1 MVSRISIGTDNIYQ
15 DTKLSP
21 WSHSKVS
28 QVSLESRLR
37 RYSADPTTLLYW
49 CRWRLVW
56 NHSVKKNGMQTTG
69 TAFKIVFIA
78 GVANITACCKS
89 WQTEGT
95 LLCSRFP
102 ANNLFQVF
110 LHTSTISTSKHMEFE
125 KCHRLFYTDDS
136 TQSMIAQ
143 KCAQKRNLTFL

>member
-1 MVSRISIGTDNIYQ
+1 
-15 DTKLSP
+15 
-21 WSHSKVS
+21 
-28 QVSLESRLR
+28 
-37 RYSADPTTLLYW
+37 
-49 CRWRLVW
+49 
-56 NHSVKKNGMQTTG
+56 MQTTG

-136 TQSMIAQ
+136 TQSNDRPKVCSEEKLDILIEIKQ
-143 KCAQKRNLTFL
+143 GIFNRYEGVSC